1 MLGPAF
7 RLLKGT
13 RSNYAELEYDFEECY
28 KALSEKLD
36 WENPEGGDYP
46 FDLTKPLP
54 LVMSRIRQKV
64 LVDYFF
70 NNDLK
75 YLKGGNSTMTYTT
88 SLTKIK
94 AAQYDLPGIKDMV
107 LNIWVP
113 VKVKVMRKHGYGYLK
128 EIVNRLTNLS
138 GDDVSDFA
146 IALRMFTRS
155 LVIQKRVE
163 DLQLGVKRIEKTDTL
178 KSVLKSSSET
188 MDIASKVKNIEGK
201 IRMPM
206 RNVTFVR
213 PLNDV
218 TKKQV
223 NPDGDIRGSI
233 MTSECTPFLPAKDHS
248 GSFADILQRKGG
260 KRVVKV
266 KELRNNEHVDGL
278 LLRFQWKQSKKLVLD
293 LKKEEIKLAPLWVK
307 LHHVPIVAYSEVG
320 LSLIATQLGRPIM
333 MDSYT
338 SNMCVSSWGRST
350 YARILIEISAEK
362 ELLESM
368 VIAIPMSNGKGHS
381 LATVEIE
388 YEWKPPRCSTCVIF
402 DHVIEKCPKNPI
414 VEVEPKV
421 NDEDGFVEVKRKK
434 HKAKQNSKAKHID
447 GLHLNKPSVNFYY
460 RKVKKGENSKTST
473 NDNSKPKEQ
482 VSRENVRVG
491 MSASR
496 VVPNVMAA
504 SSQVEVKNSFS
515 SLGDE
520 DTDWEV
526 EGSKLNVIN
535 ESDSE
540 DIDELIMEGPNA
552 NNTLIDPITGASTP
566 ASNENNLSV
575 CAILESHVSDS
586 NLLTICPR
594 VFRHWSW
601 ISNAS
606 CCVKGTRIILGW
618 NHNDVDIMVIN
629 QDDQTIHVRVWLKL
643 DRKELFCSFVYAHN
657 RYIQRRA
664 LWNSLGLHK
673 HYVRDRPWCI
683 LGDFNAA
690 LFLHDSSA
698 GNSNIDI
705 SMREFKEC
713 VEDIEVMDVQ
723 NSGLQFTWS
732 QKPKGSSGLLKKID
746 RIMANLKFNDI
757 FAGAHAIFKPYRIS
771 DHAPSILNIPTVTKP
786 KPKPFKFYN
795 IITSHEYFKQVVL
808 EGWSKQVSGFHM
820 FRVAQKLKNLKKP
833 LRKLLY
839 EKGNLHNNV
848 NKLRDDLDCV
858 QTRLDNDPF
867 NEAIRQEEATVLA
880 AFNDACLMEERFL
893 KKKSKIDWLRE
904 GESNSAYFHKACKS
918 RVSRSRIDVVTNGDG
933 VVFKNDK
940 VADVFVSH
948 YEAFLGQPGYTH
960 GFNDIDLFRVK
971 LYENVALDMTRAIT
985 TQEVKSV
992 LFSTEL
998 NHTIIALILKVKS
1011 PTHVNDYRPISCC
1024 NVMFKCISKIIA
1036 NRIKES
1042 LKDLVSPNQSA
1053 FVPGR
1058 SIADNVLLTHELMHN
1073 YHLDRGLPRCAF
1085 KVDIQKAY
1093 DTVNWDFLRKV
1104 LIGFGFHSRMI
1115 GWIMECVT
1123 ATSFSISINGS
1134 LHGLFKGKHGLWQ
1147 GDPLSPYLFTLIMEI
1162 LTLMLQRDDLFLF
1175 ANGDV
1180 DSVRVIKDALFEFKK
1195 ASGLVPS
1202 LPKSTAYFCNVLNCT
1217 KSVILQI
1224 LPFEEGRLPVK
1235 YLGVPLV
1242 SSRLIFRDCKELVKK
1257 VQARVM
1263 MKNRNQ
1269 CRQRVSTTNSDSMI
1283 QVKGRN
1289 FWDIPLRGKMSW
1301 GWREILQLRPSIR
1314 DYMWYKL
1321 AGLSKSSKVRD
1332 ALYNG
1337 AWEWPIYL
1345 LDKYPML
1352 ISVSLQNIDATV
1364 PDQLQ

>member
-1 MLGPAF
+1 M
-7 RLLKGT
+7 
-13 RSNYAELEYDFEECY
+13 
-28 KALSEKLD
+28 EK
-36 WENPEGGDYP
+36 
-46 FDLTKPLP
+46 
-54 LVMSRIRQKV
+54 I
-64 LVDYFF
+64 
-70 NNDLK
+70 
-75 YLKGGNSTMTYTT
+75 
-88 SLTKIK
+88 
-94 AAQYDLPGIKDMV
+94 
-107 LNIWVP
+107 
-113 VKVKVMRKHGYGYLK
+113 
-128 EIVNRLTNLS
+128 
-138 GDDVSDFA
+138 
-146 IALRMFTRS
+146 
-155 LVIQKRVE
+155 
-163 DLQLGVKRIEKTDTL
+163 DTL

-206 RNVTFVR
+206 RNVTFVQ

-233 MTSECTPFLPAKDHS
+233 MTSECTPSLPAKDHS

-266 KELRNNEHVDGL
+266 KELRNNEHVDGAAVAIPMEAVKEVSS
-278 LLRFQWKQSKKLVLD
+278 RFDNTLHGYCHRLAFPLVENYCNREWSLANKAPLMLNVWTPNTY
-293 LKKEEIKLAPLWVK
+293 LKKVEIKLTPLWVK
-307 LHHVPIVAYSEVG
+307 LHHVPIVAYSKVG
-320 LSLIATQLGRPIM
+320 LSLIPTQLGCPIM
-333 MDSYT
+333 MDSYS

-381 LATVEIE
+381 LATAEIE

-402 DHVIEKCPKNPI
+402 DHVTEKCPKNPI

-447 GLHLNKPSVNFYY
+447 GLRLNKPSVNFYY
-460 RKVKKGENSKTST
+460 RKVEKGENSKTST

-504 SSQVEVKNSFS
+504 SSQVEVKNLFS

-535 ESDSE
+535 KSDSE
-540 DIDELIMEGPNA
+540 EIDELIMEGPNA

-586 NLLTICPR
+586 NLLTICPC

-606 CCVKGTRIILGW
+606 CCVKG
-618 NHNDVDIMVIN
+618 
-629 QDDQTIHVRVWLKL
+629 
-643 DRKELFCSFVYAHN
+643 
-657 RYIQRRA
+657 
-664 LWNSLGLHK
+664 LHK
-673 HYVRDRPWCI
+673 HYVRNRPWCI

-698 GNSNIDI
+698 GNSNIYI

-771 DHAPSILNIPTVTKP
+771 DHASSILNIPTVTKP

-795 IITSHEYFKQVVL
+795 IITSHVYFKQVVL

-833 LRKLLY
+833 LCKLLY

-858 QTRLDNDPF
+858 QTHLDNDPF

-880 AFNDACLMEERFL
+880 AFNDSCLMEERFL
-893 KKKSKIDWLRE
+893 KQKAKIDWLRE
-904 GESNSAYFHKACKS
+904 GDSNSTCFHKACKS

-933 VVFKNDK
+933 VVFENDK
-940 VADVFVSH
+940 VADMFVSH
-948 YEAFLGQPGYTH
+948 YEAFLGQPGYTY
-960 GFNDIDLFRVK
+960 GFNDI
-971 LYENVALDMTRAIT
+971 
-985 TQEVKSV
+985 
-992 LFSTEL
+992 
-998 NHTIIALILKVKS
+998 
-1011 PTHVNDYRPISCC
+1011 
-1024 NVMFKCISKIIA
+1024 
-1036 NRIKES
+1036 
-1042 LKDLVSPNQSA
+1042 
-1053 FVPGR
+1053 
-1058 SIADNVLLTHELMHN
+1058 
-1073 YHLDRGLPRCAF
+1073 
-1085 KVDIQKAY
+1085 
-1093 DTVNWDFLRKV
+1093 
-1104 LIGFGFHSRMI
+1104 
-1115 GWIMECVT
+1115 
-1123 ATSFSISINGS
+1123 
-1134 LHGLFKGKHGLWQ
+1134 
-1147 GDPLSPYLFTLIMEI
+1147 
-1162 LTLMLQRDDLFLF
+1162 
-1175 ANGDV
+1175 
-1180 DSVRVIKDALFEFKK
+1180 
-1195 ASGLVPS
+1195 
-1202 LPKSTAYFCNVLNCT
+1202 
-1217 KSVILQI
+1217 
-1224 LPFEEGRLPVK
+1224 
-1235 YLGVPLV
+1235 
-1242 SSRLIFRDCKELVKK
+1242 
-1257 VQARVM
+1257 
-1263 MKNRNQ
+1263 
-1269 CRQRVSTTNSDSMI
+1269 
-1283 QVKGRN
+1283 
-1289 FWDIPLRGKMSW
+1289 
-1301 GWREILQLRPSIR
+1301 
-1314 DYMWYKL
+1314 
-1321 AGLSKSSKVRD
+1321 
-1332 ALYNG
+1332 
-1337 AWEWPIYL
+1337 
-1345 LDKYPML
+1345 
-1352 ISVSLQNIDATV
+1352 
-1364 PDQLQ
+1364 